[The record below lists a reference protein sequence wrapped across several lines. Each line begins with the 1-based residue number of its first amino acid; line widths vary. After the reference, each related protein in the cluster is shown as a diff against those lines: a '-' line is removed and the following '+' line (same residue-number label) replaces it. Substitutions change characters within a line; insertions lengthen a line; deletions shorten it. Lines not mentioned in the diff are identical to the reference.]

1 MSSLGLVALTP
12 PSLQGGPDEQRP
24 QELQLDLGR
33 VGKAHDLSP
42 GRGVGRPQLYH
53 GQRVPGG
60 RPSMASR
67 GTVRM
72 SPEPHRTGA
81 LTAMKAYRLR
91 SVTLHGNRYAY
102 RQAGDGPAVVL
113 IHGITSDSTT
123 WAQVMPGLAKHFTV
137 IAPDLLGHGGSAKPT
152 GDYSLGAHASLVRD
166 ILQELGHDRATFV
179 GHSLGGGV
187 AMQMAYQFP
196 ERCERLILVDSGGLG
211 REVSLLLRAATLPGS
226 EYVLPILTH
235 SRLLSAGRMVGRVM
249 GAVGLPPGTDL
260 RESARGHASLADRVT
275 REAFLRTVR
284 SVVEPSGQRVD
295 ATDRLYLAE
304 RAPML
309 FVWGQHD
316 TLIPVAH
323 AHSAH
328 AQVPTS
334 RLEVFEDSGHFPQL
348 DEPKRFVE
356 VLGEFIASTE
366 PKALEA
372 DRSTRRRLAR
382 HS

>member
-1 MSSLGLVALTP
+1 
-12 PSLQGGPDEQRP
+12 
-24 QELQLDLGR
+24 
-33 VGKAHDLSP
+33 
-42 GRGVGRPQLYH
+42 
-53 GQRVPGG
+53 
-60 RPSMASR
+60 
-67 GTVRM
+67 
-72 SPEPHRTGA
+72 
-81 LTAMKAYRLR
+81 MKAYRLR

-102 RQAGDGPAVVL
+102 RQAGAGPVVVL
-113 IHGITSDSTT
+113 IHGITSDSST

-211 REVSLLLRAATLPGS
+211 REVSLLLRAATLPGA
-226 EYVLPILTH
+226 EYVLPILTNG
-235 SRLLSAGRMVGRVM
+235 RLLDAGRIVGRVM
-249 GAVGLPPGTDL
+249 GAVGLRPGTDL
-260 RESARGHASLADRVT
+260 RESARGHATLADRVT

-295 ATDRLYLAE
+295 GTDRLYLAE

-316 TLIPVAH
+316 TLIPVSH

-348 DEPKRFVE
+348 DEPKHFVE
-356 VLGEFIASTE
+356 VLGEFIATTE

-372 DRSTRRRLAR
+372 DRSTRRRLAGR
-382 HS
+382 S

>member
-1 MSSLGLVALTP
+1 MT
-12 PSLQGGPDEQRP
+12 
-24 QELQLDLGR
+24 
-33 VGKAHDLSP
+33 
-42 GRGVGRPQLYH
+42 
-53 GQRVPGG
+53 
-60 RPSMASR
+60 
-67 GTVRM
+67 
-72 SPEPHRTGA
+72 
-81 LTAMKAYRLR
+81 AYRLR
-91 SVTLHGNRYAY
+91 RVTLHGNRYAY
-102 RQAGDGPAVVL
+102 RQAGAGSVVVL
-113 IHGITSDSTT
+113 IHGIASDSTT
-123 WAQVMPGLAKHFTV
+123 WAQVMPGLAEHFTV

-211 REVSLLLRAATLPGS
+211 REVSLLLRAATLPGA
-226 EYVLPILTH
+226 EYVLPILTNG
-235 SRLLSAGRMVGRVM
+235 RLLDAGRWVGRVM
-249 GAVGLPPGTDL
+249 GAVGLQPGTDL
-260 RESARGHASLADRVT
+260 RESARGHATLADRFT

-316 TLIPVAH
+316 TLIPVSH

-334 RLEVFEDSGHFPQL
+334 RLAVFEDSGHFPQL
-348 DEPKRFVE
+348 DEPERFVE
-356 VLGEFIASTE
+356 VLGEFIATTE

-382 HS
+382 LA

>member
-1 MSSLGLVALTP
+1 
-12 PSLQGGPDEQRP
+12 
-24 QELQLDLGR
+24 
-33 VGKAHDLSP
+33 
-42 GRGVGRPQLYH
+42 
-53 GQRVPGG
+53 
-60 RPSMASR
+60 
-67 GTVRM
+67 
-72 SPEPHRTGA
+72 
-81 LTAMKAYRLR
+81 MKAYRLR
-91 SVTLHGNRYAY
+91 SVTLHGNRYTY
-102 RQAGDGPAVVL
+102 RQVGAGPVVVL

-179 GHSLGGGV
+179 GHSLGGGI

-211 REVSLLLRAATLPGS
+211 REVSLLLRAATLPGA
-226 EYVLPILTH
+226 EYVLPILTNG
-235 SRLLSAGRMVGRVM
+235 RLLDAGRIVGRVM
-249 GAVGLPPGTDL
+249 GSVGLGPGTDL
-260 RESARGHASLADRVT
+260 RESARGHATLADKVT

-284 SVVEPSGQRVD
+284 SVVEPGGQRVD

-309 FVWGQHD
+309 FIWGQHD
-316 TLIPVAH
+316 TLIPVSH

-328 AQVPTS
+328 AQVPSS

-348 DEPKRFVE
+348 DESTRFVE
-356 VLGEFIASTE
+356 VLGEFIATTE
-366 PKALEA
+366 PKALET
-372 DRSTRRRLAR
+372 DRSTRWPTADVNYGGE
-382 HS
+382 SPDAKAP